1 MDSAEYHPA
10 ERCHGGWRQSE
21 EAEEQHYYFFFS
33 VPRWIE
39 NGMASGRS
47 KTNEND
53 DTQFVSQLFTISQQG
68 PAAMS
73 RGEDRLGRGSRK
85 GIRIGH
91 RKVQYWCIEAT
102 LKLPV
107 CQSCV
112 VCAGVSQS
120 VSQSP
125 LEVVLLHLHVILL
138 CTTTLFFICFLKY
151 SVSLFLFFKEER
163 LNR

>member
-120 VSQSP
+120 VTPWGCSASP
-125 LEVVLLHLHVILL
+125 ACHSTLHHDSIFHMLLEIQ
-138 CTTTLFFICFLKY
+138 CFIVF
-151 SVSLFLFFKEER
+151 VF
-163 LNR
+163 